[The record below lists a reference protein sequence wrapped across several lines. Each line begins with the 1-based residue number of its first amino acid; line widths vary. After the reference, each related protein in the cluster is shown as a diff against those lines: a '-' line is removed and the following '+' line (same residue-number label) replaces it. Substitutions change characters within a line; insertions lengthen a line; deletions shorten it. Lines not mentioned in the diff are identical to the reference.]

1 MTPQFRF
8 FNPILLY
15 LLLIYLI
22 STFFCCP
29 RFRFT
34 FLYSF
39 SLTMSQKC
47 NVLYDNKA
55 LSNSFTTQTRNF
67 GGLKQIYI
75 IQIHPFV
82 SFKHHSIYIQ
92 GFHISFE
99 A

>member
-1 MTPQFRF
+1 MTPQFRYF
-8 FNPILLY
+8 YPILLY

-22 STFFCCP
+22 SNFFCCP

-47 NVLYDNKA
+47 NVLYNNKA
-55 LSNSFTTQTRNF
+55 LSNSFTTQIRNLWV
-67 GGLKQIYI
+67 LKQVYI
-75 IQIHPFV
+75 IQILPFV
-82 SFKHHSIYIQ
+82 SFKHHSMYIQ
-92 GFHISFE
+92 GYHISFE